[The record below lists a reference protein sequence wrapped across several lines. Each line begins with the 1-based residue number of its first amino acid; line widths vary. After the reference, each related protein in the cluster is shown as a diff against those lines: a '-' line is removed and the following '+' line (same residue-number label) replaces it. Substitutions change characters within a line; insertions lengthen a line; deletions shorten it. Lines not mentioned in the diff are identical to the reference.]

1 MTQLHWCKSVN
12 IWSLGVAKDVVM
24 SVFCVCFFGKPMSWH
39 HSSALLHQFWGK
51 KRVVSIMKIA
61 SVEQKRN
68 HEEKMKNRS
77 KAEQYLIFGIHTLAI
92 FFGLSPYK
100 INKATGEF
108 SFRWISW
115 EAIWSLARLV
125 VFNAPLSFLPLLLLV
140 FYGPGEWKPEELQQ
154 FVNATSEQTSTS
166 TVAIAVCAVEYI
178 SCYSYFILSKAAKK
192 SFGEINMLFFLEWK
206 GCLMFFR

>member
-1 MTQLHWCKSVN
+1 
-12 IWSLGVAKDVVM
+12 
-24 SVFCVCFFGKPMSWH
+24 
-39 HSSALLHQFWGK
+39 
-51 KRVVSIMKIA
+51 MKIA

-92 FFGLSPYK
+92 FVGLSPYK

-125 VFNAPLSFLPLLLLV
+125 VFNTPLSFLPLLLLA

-154 FVNATSEQTSTS
+154 FVNATSEQASTS

-192 SFGEINMLFFLEWK
+192 SIMFGEINMIFFFNEK
-206 GCLMFFR
+206 TVSCFSGSQVCR

>member
-1 MTQLHWCKSVN
+1 M
-12 IWSLGVAKDVVM
+12 
-24 SVFCVCFFGKPMSWH
+24 VFGCGERCRYFVFV
-39 HSSALLHQFWGK
+39 FWQAHVLAPLECTPSPVLRSK

-77 KAEQYLIFGIHTLAI
+77 KAEQYLIFGIHTLVI
-92 FFGLSPYK
+92 FVGLSPYK

-192 SFGEINMLFFLEWK
+192 SIM
-206 GCLMFFR
+206 

>member
-1 MTQLHWCKSVN
+1 MFGLN
-12 IWSLGVAKDVVM
+12 LG
-24 SVFCVCFFGKPMSWH
+24 CGERCH
-39 HSSALLHQFWGK
+39 Y
-51 KRVVSIMKIA
+51 VSILCKLMSFHHYFTSA
-61 SVEQKRN
+61 ALERKRSCFVLITM
-68 HEEKMKNRS
+68 KMKNRS
-77 KAEQYLIFGIHTLAI
+77 KAEQYLIFGILTLVI
-92 FFGLSPYK
+92 FVWLSPYK

-115 EAIWSLARLV
+115 GTIWSLARLV
-125 VFNAPLSFLPLLLLV
+125 IFNAPLSFLPLLLLVFYGPLSVPSRLLLV

-192 SFGEINMLFFLEWK
+192 SLGAINMIFFLE
-206 GCLMFFR
+206 